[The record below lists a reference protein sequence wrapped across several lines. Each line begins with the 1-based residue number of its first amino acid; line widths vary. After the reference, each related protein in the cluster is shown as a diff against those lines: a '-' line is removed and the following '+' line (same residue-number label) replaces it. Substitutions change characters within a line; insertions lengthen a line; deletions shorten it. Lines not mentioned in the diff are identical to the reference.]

1 MRMEYSKWEEG
12 FYRVQA
18 GWGIWYDVVRI
29 YLNYYHEIN
38 PDTMF
43 LTHLEIL
50 AGKSKQIQGQVLDAC
65 EVGLDKLTCY

>member
-1 MRMEYSKWEEG
+1 
-12 FYRVQA
+12 
-18 GWGIWYDVVRI
+18 
-29 YLNYYHEIN
+29 
-38 PDTMF
+38 MF